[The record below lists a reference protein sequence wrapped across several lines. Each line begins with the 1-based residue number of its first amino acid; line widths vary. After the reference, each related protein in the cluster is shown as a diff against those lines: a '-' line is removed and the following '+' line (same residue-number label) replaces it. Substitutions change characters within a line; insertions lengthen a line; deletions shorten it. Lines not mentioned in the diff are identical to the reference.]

1 MKYFKIWFLLFF
13 YTILSI
19 SCTQTSQ
26 NTEGDQTS
34 QSTVKKRNGQTE
46 IDFKLSIEKP
56 EKEEYNYIYDL
67 LQKTDV
73 LQNFINQT
81 NERIEFPGEVV
92 IKFAEC
98 DEINAFYQADNSTI
112 TMCYEFLDHAMSIQD
127 EDVPK
132 EERLL
137 NAAAFTLFHEM
148 GHAMVDKLNLP
159 ITGKEEN
166 AVDELA
172 MVILVSDSTD
182 VAYVAAIEGAM
193 QFYEDALDEDLE
205 KYPYYDVHAPS
216 LERYYDM
223 LTIIVGAEP
232 TTAEEFV
239 GEGKYQLHPDRAESA
254 EDEYYKKLDSW
265 KSLLGDAWKE

>member
-1 MKYFKIWFLLFF
+1 MKHFKVCFLLLFYSFF
-13 YTILSI
+13 II
-19 SCTQTSQ
+19 SCKQ
-26 NTEGDQTS
+26 NTKNIEGEQTT
-34 QSTVKKRNGQTE
+34 QSTVKKRSGQAE

-56 EKEEYNYIYDL
+56 ENEEFNYIYDL

-73 LQNFINQT
+73 LENFINDI

-92 IKFAEC
+92 IRIAEC
-98 DEINAFYQADNSTI
+98 DEINAFYEADNSTI
-112 TMCYEFLDHAMSIQD
+112 TICYEFLDHAMSIQD

-137 NAAAFTLFHEM
+137 NAAAFTLLHEM

-172 MVILVSDSTD
+172 MVILMSDSTD